1 MPRTV
6 STQKLPMVG
15 EPLREKPRMM
25 PSATQMPTAGVTNCC
40 TVRAIIWERYDIVSS
55 PP

>member
-1 MPRTV
+1 M

-15 EPLREKPRMM
+15 DPFLEKPRVMTRAA
-25 PSATQMPTAGVTNCC
+25 PMPTAGVTNCC
-40 TVRAIIWERYDIVSS
+40 TVRAHICERYDSVVS